1 MVDSNV
7 PNLLNILGLVYKG
20 DKIIF
25 FILIFLF
32 SAKKAPGSIRQW
44 STPEAP
50 PGLDY
55 LTKTSNGYSRFI
67 NNNRH
72 I

>member
-44 STPEAP
+44 STPEASP
-50 PGLDY
+50 RLD
-55 LTKTSNGYSRFI
+55 
-67 NNNRH
+67 
-72 I
+72 